1 MPCSREGQE
10 LMGLYKQ
17 DPDSGT
23 EEGDCSLN
31 SARFNCPVQFGPQ
44 CEKGVNI
51 LEQFRG
57 GPPKWLGQ
65 ELCV

>member
-23 EEGDCSLN
+23 EEDDCSLN
-31 SARFNCPVQFGPQ
+31 SARFNCPVQ